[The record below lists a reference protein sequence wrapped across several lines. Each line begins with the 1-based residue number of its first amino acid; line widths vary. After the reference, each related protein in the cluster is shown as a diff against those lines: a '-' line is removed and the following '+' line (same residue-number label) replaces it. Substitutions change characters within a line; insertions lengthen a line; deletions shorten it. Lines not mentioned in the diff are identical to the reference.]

1 MSDQTSEPR
10 GPRGTEHPGIPAG
23 HPIRPAQHPDLV
35 APKAKPKQ
43 ALPQVMPP
51 GSMLRGGGG
60 RR

>member
-23 HPIRPAQHPDLV
+23 HPIRPTQHPDL

-51 GSMLRGGGG
+51 ASMLRGGGG